1 MVKRLCY
8 ISRNYQTIDNSG
20 NKAKTDNERTLKE
33 LNAHNLGLPTTY
45 YDSKIITFFF
55 DLAGI
60 IKMMFTIKS
69 NDVIVLQYPVKKY
82 FSFICKYAHLHNAKV
97 IALIHD
103 LGSMRRKKLTIKK
116 EIFRL
121 MHADHVIASN
131 ETMATWLK
139 NNGYNKSLNSL
150 GLFDYRSISTSKEHI
165 CDNNRYSLVY
175 AGALAIRKNAF
186 LLKMQDIIK
195 GYKLNIYGNRNGLP
209 GLEDSDNIQVHD
221 FMKSEDFIASVDG
234 DFGFV
239 WDGDSLDTCSGS
251 FGEYLRWNSPHKVSF
266 YLRAGLPIIVW
277 KEAAIAPIIKSEG
290 IGICISNIA
299 ELNYI
304 LQSITVEEMQKM
316 RENVS
321 RVSKDLSNGAFL
333 NKAVYNGIQMLKK

>member
-20 NKAKTDNERTLKE
+20 NKAKTDNERTLRE

-103 LGSMRRKKLTIKK
+103 LGSMRRKKLTIEK
-116 EIFRL
+116 EISRL

-139 NNGYNKSLNSL
+139 DHGYSKSLNSL

-221 FMKSEDFIASVDG
+221 FMKSEEFITGVDG

>member
-1 MVKRLCY
+1 MTKRLCY
-8 ISRNYQTIDNSG
+8 ISRNYQTIENSG
-20 NKAKTDNERTLKE
+20 NKAKTDNEHTLRE

-60 IKMMFTIKS
+60 IKMMFTIKKG
-69 NDVIVLQYPVKKY
+69 DIIVLQYPVKKY
-82 FSFICKYAHLHNAKV
+82 FSFICNIAHIHNAKV

-103 LGSMRRKKLTIKK
+103 LGSMRRKKLTIEK
-116 EIFRL
+116 EISRL

-131 ETMATWLK
+131 KTMATWLK
-139 NNGYNKSLNSL
+139 DHGYNKSIGSL

-165 CDNNRYSLVY
+165 CEDYHYTLVY
-175 AGALAIRKNAF
+175 AGALSTRKNAF
-186 LLKMQDIIK
+186 LLKMQDTIK

-209 GLEDSDNIQVHD
+209 GLEDSNSIQVHD
-221 FMKSEDFIASVDG
+221 FMKSEEFIAGVDG

-239 WDGDSLDTCSGS
+239 WDGDSLDTCAGS

-277 KEAAIAPIIKSEG
+277 KEAAVAPIIKSEG
-290 IGICISNIA
+290 IGICISNIT
-299 ELNYI
+299 ELNDI
-304 LQSITVEEMQKM
+304 LQSITLEEMQRM

-321 RVSKDLSNGAFL
+321 RISKDLSNGTFL
-333 NKAVYNGIQMLKK
+333 NKAVTEGMEKFI